1 MPKET
6 VGLKIDIDSRS
17 VATAARRSD
26 DLARSSDRVS
36 AGLRNMG
43 RAAAAVGVAAAAAV
57 AGVVALT
64 MKIAEQSDEIAK
76 NSRMMGLTAES
87 YQELAH
93 ALELSGSSIG
103 EASSGIRRLSAN
115 MLDAQQGLTT
125 AVDAFGELGVEAIT
139 AQGELRDFDSVLADI
154 ADEFAAMPDGAE
166 KTARAMELFGRSGA
180 ALIPMLN
187 NGSAGIAEMRAEAH
201 ELGIVITDETAAAAE
216 ALNDDLTRLRGV
228 ARGFANTIATGAI
241 PVIREFVGKLEDM
254 ARNIRRGNID
264 IQDLSRRG
272 MAMAIEAMQLA
283 ATVAVRA
290 AQGVLFL
297 RDSWVRASNEA
308 AKGLERIQEFASR
321 APVLP
326 LRVLGSAL
334 DDLDFDVL
342 SEEEL
347 RAQLSGASE
356 LSGELENLLGHI
368 QALDNPV
375 PASIVDSFNAYG
387 EAVGRAAQRVF
398 DLRDL
403 DPGSGGGA
411 IEETARELDKFEL
424 AAKASSAALVE
435 LRAHQLTVADG
446 MRRIVAEAREA
457 IKAIAEDKS
466 AEEALLQKQ
475 QLIQDQAK
483 ALAEAS
489 AHVQKETVDMGDK
502 FTQLGKLGASAF
514 GGLVKGFQD
523 LSLAALWKKDGNA
536 LKDFGKS
543 LGKMLIQ
550 LGTMAVAYAAVAA
563 LGSFFPALIPL
574 VGKPAGAPALLAAGV
589 GALAAGA
596 VLGAAIPRGGR
607 GADPTGGSGDGEPR
621 SVATTNVYNVAFD
634 SFSPPRSR
642 SRAVLESIGSAVAEG
657 A

>member
-87 YQELAH
+87 YQELSH

-125 AVDAFGELGVEAIT
+125 AVDAFGELGVEAMT
-139 AQGELRDFDSVLADI
+139 AQGELRGFDSVLADI
-154 ADEFAAMPDGAE
+154 ADEFASMPDGAE

-187 NGSAGIAEMRAEAH
+187 QGSEGIAEMRQEAH
-201 ELGIVITDETAAAAE
+201 ELGIVITDEVAKAAE
-216 ALNDDLTRLRGV
+216 DLNDDITRLKGV
-228 ARGFANTIATGAI
+228 ARGFAVEVASSLIPRLSVWSDRLVDAALGSRELAETIG
-241 PVIREFVGKLEDM
+241 
-254 ARNIRRGNID
+254 
-264 IQDLSRRG
+264 DLSGDALEGFASALQSVASLTLGVTQSFLWWKMAYEAISLSANDSGQRVDQFGNSIANSAQQTQQQIAALEELQQQIDNLDFSSTRAEGAGLRG
-272 MAMAIEAMQLA
+272 AQSVVAKIEAMTGA
-283 ATVAVRA
+283 MFSDSTV
-290 AQGVLFL
+290 
-297 RDSWVRASNEA
+297 
-308 AKGLERIQEFASR
+308 
-321 APVLP
+321 
-326 LRVLGSAL
+326 
-334 DDLDFDVL
+334 DVDPDP
-342 SEEEL
+342 
-347 RAQLSGASE
+347 G
-356 LSGELENLLGHI
+356 GHI
-368 QALDNPV
+368 
-375 PASIVDSFNAYG
+375 S
-387 EAVGRAAQRVF
+387 
-398 DLRDL
+398 
-403 DPGSGGGA
+403 
-411 IEETARELDKFEL
+411 ETARELDKFEL

-435 LRAHQLTVADG
+435 LRAHQLSVADG

-457 IKAIAEDKS
+457 IKVIAEDKS
-466 AEEALLQKQ
+466 AEEAMLQKQ

-523 LSLAALWKKDGNA
+523 LSLAALWKKDGDA

-574 VGKPAGAPALLAAGV
+574 VGKPAGAPALLAAGA

-607 GADPTGGSGDGEPR
+607 GAAPTGGSGDGEPR